1 MSCCS
6 DVMKPIEASS
16 CCTPQDTAA
25 NAAQAM
31 KHSGCGCAPV
41 VKDTENLKLVGVVT
55 ERDICHSV
63 AAEDVKAS
71 EVSVEKIMRP
81 ASSCCGTDDSLEET
95 ERKLNEHQATSLP
108 VIDQAGSCCG
118 TVSSHDIPVRSHEE
132 VSKAGVT

>member
-63 AAEDVKAS
+63 AAEDVRAS
-71 EVSVEKIMRP
+71 DVRVEKIMRP
-81 ASSCCGTDDSLEET
+81 ASSCCGTEDSLDET
-95 ERKLNEHQATSLP
+95 SRKLNEHQTTSLP
-108 VIDQAGSCCG
+108 VIDKAGSCCG
-118 TVSSHDIPVRSHEE
+118 TVSLHHIHSHHGVG
-132 VSKAGVT
+132 KAGVT